1 MKNKSIKNIRY
12 PLILISIA
20 LCISGF
26 RWLVSS
32 EPWMLDQVANEERL
46 QMSFVDLFL
55 IDGNYTLSAYL
66 TQIYRFLGL
75 YVLGIGFSL
84 LSFSSNEFLKI
95 DSFRQR
101 FLIVLGILLVSN
113 LVLAYVWIPSSHFIY
128 VMWSAIALFCISL
141 YNHIKTSSSYQVK
154 L

>member
-12 PLILISIA
+12 SLILISIS

-32 EPWMLDQVANEERL
+32 DPWMLDQLANEERL

-141 YNHIKTSSSYQVK
+141 YNHIKTSSS
-154 L
+154 

>member
-1 MKNKSIKNIRY
+1 MTTTSIKLIRY
-12 PLILISIA
+12 PLILISIS
-20 LCISGF
+20 LCISGL

-46 QMSFVDLFL
+46 QMTFIDLFL
-55 IDGNYTLSAYL
+55 IDGNYSLSAYL
-66 TQIYRFLGL
+66 IQIYRFLGL

-84 LSFSSNEFLKI
+84 VSFTSNKFLII

-101 FLIVLGILLVSN
+101 FLIVLGVLLVSN

-128 VMWSAIALFCISL
+128 VMWGAIALFCFSL
-141 YNHIKTSSSYQVK
+141 YNHLNIKK
-154 L
+154 